1 MKKILFFVLLLL
13 VACAPAAQT
22 PPKTTGP
29 PSGEPSISTQEEVTS
44 PPQSPPSGV
53 TTTGND
59 EEPLSPMEPSGSA
72 IDPYSELGCGQ
83 LLTEK
88 AFAEACGKDPA
99 TFLVTY
105 KVGTRNCYVN
115 AKDYQDNRLTA
126 GVSLTGFDSA
136 AEALKEFDRRL
147 VVLKVGADKSVG
159 ERAYTFPKVD
169 RQIINFVRN
178 QFIVEVGADNR
189 LCSKEDL
196 LNVARVVDSNLR

>member
-53 TTTGND
+53 TTTGD
-59 EEPLSPMEPSGSA
+59 DEPLSPMEPSGSA

-88 AFAEACGKDPA
+88 EFAEACGKDPA